1 MSAAMLLFAATLSVS
16 CQKEDIPIYS
26 PEDMEREELIKNY
39 LATSYS
45 SAITDVSV
53 TEDKVRIS
61 GKYSGT
67 GEFYVSEIPPY
78 MDRLRLEEALTLFEP
93 DGSSFSFETGRMVET
108 ENGIVYDR
116 LLSKWAIFEKNGEGS
131 RLVSAARYADEVHAV
146 SSPDAVPLRNKKGM
160 GGIFMNDRISDF
172 DELGLGSATLN
183 LFVTQ
188 FAYLSPGAGR
198 IPHEYGGR
206 TYWFDSKEEGAK
218 LGLRKY
224 NDDVDQGTPKPVW
237 YAYRQ
242 AGESGQ
248 DEYFAEQGFE
258 DMVGPEWNVIHPVE

>member
-1 MSAAMLLFAATLSVS
+1 MLLGKYVPYMIRLCSPLLSAAMLLFAATLSVS

-67 GEFYVSEIPPY
+67 GEFYVAEIPPY

-146 SSPDAVPLRNKKGM
+146 SSPDAVPLRNKKG
-160 GGIFMNDRISDF
+160 
-172 DELGLGSATLN
+172 
-183 LFVTQ
+183 
-188 FAYLSPGAGR
+188 
-198 IPHEYGGR
+198 GGR
-206 TYWFDSKEEGAK
+206 HIHERPHKRFRRTRPRQRDPES
-218 LGLRKY
+218 LC
-224 NDDVDQGTPKPVW
+224 
-237 YAYRQ
+237 YAVCISF
-242 AGESGQ
+242 AGSGQ
-248 DEYFAEQGFE
+248 NTA
-258 DMVGPEWNVIHPVE
+258 